1 MQLNTFQKILIA
13 PVRFYKRVLSPLKP
27 VPTCRFHPT
36 CSHYAEEAII
46 VHGAIKGSFL
56 ATKRILKCHPLNPGG
71 FDPVPPKVGTK
82 NLLEES

>member
-1 MQLNTFQKILIA
+1 MQLNIFQKLLIA

-27 VPTCRFHPT
+27 VASCRFHPT

-56 ATKRILKCHPLNPGG
+56 ATKRILRCHPLNPGG
-71 FDPVPPKVGTK
+71 FDPVPPKVGTN